1 MQAIS
6 PYYKQSPAPIKEGF
20 SLKEKIA
27 YGIATGLVIGAGVY
41 FIHRAVKK
49 SKEKKSDS
57 KSFEDGSP
65 QTIAKQ
71 IKMAFENDGVPGTDL
86 DKLRRIMSALKSK
99 EQFTQVQKEY
109 EKQFHSL
116 LLQDMKGEL
125 ESSEYDEMLYIK
137 ESKPDKA
144 GGKIPLDT
152 LYKNW
157 ARRLKAAFEKTYSIF
172 PGTDEKNIKAVFS
185 EIPTQKDF
193 IQVGLSYYR
202 LYKANLITD
211 LKSELEYWEYPD
223 YMKIIALKPK
233 GQ

>member
-6 PYYKQSPAPIKEGF
+6 PYSSKSPAASTEGF

-27 YGIATGLVIGAGVY
+27 IGISAGVVIGAGVY
-41 FIHRAVKK
+41 FIYREVKK

-57 KSFEDGSP
+57 KSFEDGTP

-71 IKMAFENDGVPGTDL
+71 IKMAFENDGYPGTDL
-86 DKLRRIMSALKSK
+86 EKLRAIMLALKSK
-99 EQFTQVQKEY
+99 EQFKQVQDEY
-109 EKQFHSL
+109 EKQFHTL
-116 LLQDMKGEL
+116 LLQDMKNEL
-125 ESSEYDEMLYIK
+125 KSSEYDEMLYIK

-144 GGKIPLDT
+144 GGKVLLDT

-157 ARRLKAAFEKTYSIF
+157 ARRLKAAFDKTYTIF
-172 PGTDEKNIKAVFS
+172 PGTDEKNILAVFS
-185 EIPTQKDF
+185 EIPTQKAF
-193 IQVGLSYYR
+193 IQTGLAYYR
-202 LYKANLITD
+202 IYKANLITD

-223 YMKIIALKPK
+223 YMKMIARKPK